1 MKTSQI
7 NIAISLD
14 EKNIPSAIGWE
25 ATDAEPGKHEATAM
39 LLAFWDQ
46 QTQNGLS
53 IDLWTK
59 NMTIPEMNIFLYQTM
74 LSLSDT
80 FHRATQDK
88 LLSDEMKKFANE
100 FWEKVRQK

>member
-14 EKNIPSAIGWE
+14 ETNIPSAIRWE